1 MIYIYIYYDYFTIVY
16 PSFHG
21 FFMFFFKNVLTP
33 PFPLET
39 GLESQESVRLVGRND
54 DFFQLEVLVQ
64 PPIDRRHD

>member
-1 MIYIYIYYDYFTIVY
+1 MA
-16 PSFHG
+16 SLR
-21 FFMFFFKNVLTP
+21 FFYVLTP

-64 PPIDRRHD
+64 PPISTTRLTSAGDFFRNPMTGLKKNDD